1 MKEIRFDQKF
11 TIEGFWNLPNSS
23 TKVFGI
29 LSSTPGK
36 TVNLHTIGSLDNKN
50 GFKALIENE
59 YYELIQGMSIENVP
73 FTLLNCREYE
83 KKSTG
88 NSLSIIDFHCQYVI
102 QGLSLNSRKEGVFK
116 MANVEMVGLS
126 DWCSPS
132 KVDTLM
138 EEHPSSLGSDFIGID
153 IRYKGKGISKVQI
166 NDNTFLELGL
176 SVNEFKSLKSDGIVS
191 SMRYFTNF
199 IIEKNDSTCLEEVV
213 HDIFLFKQF
222 VSFGLAQ
229 NLSFLQIDLKT
240 KEIESNSIRLVCEC
254 GHSVEYDFAPSQ
266 VLFTYTTI
274 GNYFPVAIKKWYG
287 NNDSFE
293 PIKNFLIES
302 ILPSATFGSSDFLK
316 VAIALDSFY
325 SQNIKNRIKLKLALD
340 DLIKKYE
347 DIHKLANDHIKS
359 QAVSDTRNT
368 LVHFMK
374 NKKEHLLVGNEL
386 FEQTWYLRKLLICCV
401 LSYLLGIENNN
412 ILNDILDHSNS
423 WLLGDY
429 KL

>member
-1 MKEIRFDQKF
+1 M
-11 TIEGFWNLPNSS
+11 
-23 TKVFGI
+23 
-29 LSSTPGK
+29 
-36 TVNLHTIGSLDNKN
+36 
-50 GFKALIENE
+50 
-59 YYELIQGMSIENVP
+59 
-73 FTLLNCREYE
+73 
-83 KKSTG
+83 KSTRTG
-88 NSLSIIDFHCQYVI
+88 
-102 QGLSLNSRKEGVFK
+102 R
-116 MANVEMVGLS
+116 
-126 DWCSPS
+126 
-132 KVDTLM
+132 
-138 EEHPSSLGSDFIGID
+138 
-153 IRYKGKGISKVQI
+153 
-166 NDNTFLELGL
+166 
-176 SVNEFKSLKSDGIVS
+176 
-191 SMRYFTNF
+191 
-199 IIEKNDSTCLEEVV
+199 
-213 HDIFLFKQF
+213 
-222 VSFGLAQ
+222 
-229 NLSFLQIDLKT
+229 
-240 KEIESNSIRLVCEC
+240 
-254 GHSVEYDFAPSQ
+254 
-266 VLFTYTTI
+266 
-274 GNYFPVAIKKWYG
+274 NYFPVAIKKWYG

-412 ILNDILDHSNS
+412 ILNDILDHSNC